1 MAILLDGDALAATLR
16 ADMAAQVLALKARGI
31 TPCLVT
37 VLVGDDPASR
47 SYVGRKHADCA
58 ALGIQ
63 SREVLLP
70 QDCSADLLSAEI
82 AALNADDS
90 VHGFLV
96 QLPLPA
102 HLDEARHLA
111 EVSPHKD
118 IDGLHPINLGA
129 LLAGHPTV
137 LPCTPNGI
145 MTLLQAHDI
154 ALAGKTV
161 VIVGRGPLVGRP
173 LAMLLS
179 LQGIDAT
186 VILAH
191 RQTHDLAALTR
202 QADVVICAVGQPDLI
217 RADMLRD
224 GVVAIGVGITYDDQG
239 KMVSDLADDVA
250 AIASHVTPRHGSV
263 GALTRA
269 KLLQNLL
276 DFASRSEKGAAG

>member
-1 MAILLDGDALAATLR
+1 MAIVLDGDALAATLR
-16 ADMAAQVLALKARGI
+16 EDMAEQVRALKARG
-31 TPCLVT
+31 TQPCLVT

-47 SYVGRKHADCA
+47 SYIARKHADCA
-58 ALGIQ
+58 ALGIL
-63 SREVLLP
+63 SRDVTFP
-70 QDCSADLLSAEI
+70 ADCSADRLSAEI
-82 AALNADDS
+82 AALNADAS

-111 EVSPHKD
+111 EVSPQKD
-118 IDGLHPINLGA
+118 IDGLHPANLGA
-129 LLAGHPTV
+129 LLAGRPTV

-145 MTLLQAHDI
+145 LTLLRAHDI
-154 ALAGKTV
+154 PLTGKTV

-186 VILAH
+186 VVLAH
-191 RQTHDLAALTR
+191 RQTPDLAALTR
-202 QADVVICAVGQPDLI
+202 QGDVVIAAAGQPDLI
-217 RADMLRD
+217 RADMLRA
-224 GVVAIGVGITYDDQG
+224 GVVAVGVGITYDDQG

-250 AIASHVTPRHGSV
+250 GIASHVTPRHGSV

-276 DFASRSEKGAAG
+276 DFASV

>member
-1 MAILLDGDALAATLR
+1 MAIVLDGDALAATLR
-16 ADMAAQVLALKARGI
+16 ADMAQQVLALKARGI
-31 TPCLVT
+31 QPCLVT

-47 SYVGRKHADCA
+47 SYIARKHADCV
-58 ALGIQ
+58 ALGIL
-63 SREVLLP
+63 SRDIVLP
-70 QDCSADLLSAEI
+70 AECSADRLSAEI
-82 AALNADDS
+82 AALNGDDS

-111 EVSPHKD
+111 EVSPQKD
-118 IDGLHPINLGA
+118 IDGLHPANLGA
-129 LLAGHPTV
+129 LLAGRPTV

-145 MTLLQAHDI
+145 LTLLQAHNI

-186 VILAH
+186 VVLAH
-191 RQTHDLAALTR
+191 RQSPDLAALTR
-202 QADVVICAVGQPDLI
+202 QADVVIAAAGQPDLI
-217 RADMLRD
+217 RADMLRE
-224 GVVAIGVGITYDDQG
+224 GVVAVGVGITYGDDG

-250 AIASHVTPRHGSV
+250 GIASHVTPRHGSV

-276 DFASRSEKGAAG
+276 DFASH